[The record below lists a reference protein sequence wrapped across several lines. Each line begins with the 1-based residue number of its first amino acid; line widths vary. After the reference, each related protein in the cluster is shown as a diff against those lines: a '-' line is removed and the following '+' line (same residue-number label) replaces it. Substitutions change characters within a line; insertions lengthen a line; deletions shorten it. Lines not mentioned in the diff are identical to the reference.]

1 MGILGAAAAVLRPFV
16 AGKRRFGES
25 RRVGTNRMMFRGR
38 FFGSTFA
45 GMRDL
50 LPLSAVA
57 LFVVVSLASG
67 PGFAQQQDPPL
78 NSTEEQGS
86 GLPPGQ
92 VPAVLKTKE
101 VDFIYRTTSTPLA
114 CDQLRNR
121 VANVLRAV
129 GARDDIQ
136 VTARECDSFLAPD
149 PRSRPSRSG
158 PNVSG
163 TFEPNVWIKVNAD
176 DTVRIMLTMLEMGQ
190 GVMTRI
196 FEPSSGGDLTNQND
210 RLSERMHMTRADRY
224 DRNRSQTTP
233 VHIQLMV
240 PVVITPEIV
249 EEAERDK
256 SRRALISRVQ
266 GNPSASMDDPI
277 YFAAERRQ
285 VKLSHETIELEAMD
299 CELLEEMRRTVF
311 RELDLKV
318 TSGSLSCDQESY
330 IRPSLTVE
338 ALLPVGIEMPG
349 ERKQRERAEKAA
361 QSKEEKP
368 SQ

>member
-129 GARDDIQ
+129 GARDDVQ

-163 TFEPNVWIKVNAD
+163 T
-176 DTVRIMLTMLEMGQ
+176 
-190 GVMTRI
+190 

>member
-1 MGILGAAAAVLRPFV
+1 
-16 AGKRRFGES
+16 
-25 RRVGTNRMMFRGR
+25 
-38 FFGSTFA
+38 
-45 GMRDL
+45 MRDL
-50 LPLSAVA
+50 LLRSAVA
-57 LFVVVSLASG
+57 LFVIGSLASG
-67 PGFAQQQDPPL
+67 PSFAQQQDPPL

-86 GLPPGQ
+86 NLPPGQ

-149 PRSRPSRSG
+149 PRSRPSHSG

-163 TFEPNVWIKVNAD
+163 T
-176 DTVRIMLTMLEMGQ
+176 
-190 GVMTRI
+190 

>member
-1 MGILGAAAAVLRPFV
+1 
-16 AGKRRFGES
+16 
-25 RRVGTNRMMFRGR
+25 
-38 FFGSTFA
+38 
-45 GMRDL
+45 MRDL

-163 TFEPNVWIKVNAD
+163 T
-176 DTVRIMLTMLEMGQ
+176 
-190 GVMTRI
+190 

>member
-163 TFEPNVWIKVNAD
+163 T
-176 DTVRIMLTMLEMGQ
+176 
-190 GVMTRI
+190 